1 MGFQAAS
8 GLAPRRS
15 WTHRWIP
22 RKSWARWVRS
32 PGVGLGQ
39 RTSSWWIVTFWTI
52 YLEILEDFWCF
63 NGRCIKKISEMIPG
77 HNRSKYIP
85 VKNILQTP
93 YMWLYICIWLQMNN
107 YIKHPNWFKTFIFTR
122 LHHGRFPEAW
132 PCGTS
137 PAANGSSPSLSFR
150 PDGPDGSV
158 KQHLKM
164 CIYWSIWLL
173 INMILYDTD
182 L

>member
-107 YIKHPNWFKTFIFTR
+107 YIKHPNWFKTAKTFEKKGWKKAEKRQLKTR
-122 LHHGRFPEAW
+122 
-132 PCGTS
+132 TS
-137 PAANGSSPSLSFR
+137 APILLDNLTVFSVESLTV
-150 PDGPDGSV
+150 G
-158 KQHLKM
+158 
-164 CIYWSIWLL
+164 W
-173 INMILYDTD
+173 MISNSQQLSWHPKIV
-182 L
+182 LEI